1 MGNNPIAVF
10 ENGEL
15 HLNVRV
21 DQANDTVWLTQEEM
35 AQLFGVNRSNI
46 ARHISD
52 IFLSKE
58 LRSDGSCAKN
68 AQEQTVDSLGRKHPV
83 KIYGLDMV
91 LAVGYRVNSGRAIL
105 FRRWA
110 SSILKSYLLQ
120 GYAINEER
128 LAELEKRVK
137 IFEIATRPEGLS
149 SEEKAD
155 FFDLLSD
162 FEKGLILLDDY
173 DHESFPKGEKGHKD
187 TYVLRYEECRKLID
201 DLPFSKT
208 SDLFGRERSEGLF
221 KGAIASIYQTFDG
234 QDLYPTLEE
243 KAAHLLYFLVKDHG
257 FLDGNKRI
265 AATLFVYFLAKNGA
279 LRVNNRLRIDDLS
292 LAALTLLIAESK
304 AEEKDLILSFTL
316 GVITARGEE
325 MPRPFAL

>member
-21 DQANDTVWLTQEEM
+21 DQANDTVWLTEEQM
-35 AQLFGVNRSNI
+35 ATLFGVNRQAINKHILNI
-46 ARHISD
+46 FRQ
-52 IFLSKE
+52 KE
-58 LRSDGSCAKN
+58 LDRASTSSKMEQVGSEIKSPNKMASFYN
-68 AQEQTVDSLGRKHPV
+68 
-83 KIYGLDMV
+83 LD
-91 LAVGYRVNSGRAIL
+91 LIIAVGYRVNSRKGIE
-105 FRRWA
+105 FRHWA
-110 SSILKSYLLQ
+110 SSILKSYLVQ
-120 GYAINEER
+120 GYAINERR
-128 LAELEKRVK
+128 LAELEKKVK
-137 IFEIATRPEGLS
+137 IFEIATRQEGLS

-173 DHESFPKGEKGHKD
+173 DHESFPKETKGHKD

-201 DLPFSKT
+201 ELPFSKT

-221 KGAIASIYQTFDG
+221 KGAIASVYQTFGG
-234 QDLYPTLEE
+234 QDVYPTLEE

-265 AATLFVYFLAKNGA
+265 AATLFVYFLMKNNA
-279 LRVNNRLRIDDLS
+279 LRVNSRLRIDDLS

-304 AEEKDLILSFTL
+304 AEEKDLILSFAL
-316 GVITARGEE
+316 GMITAAGEE
-325 MPRPFAL
+325 APRSFVS

>member
-35 AQLFGVNRSNI
+35 AQLFGVHRQAITKHISNI
-46 ARHISD
+46 FRQ
-52 IFLSKE
+52 KE
-58 LRSDGSCAKN
+58 LDRTTTSSKM
-68 AQEQTVDSLGRKHPV
+68 ELLGDRNVTGKR
-83 KIYGLDMV
+83 IIALYNLDV
-91 LAVGYRVNSGRAIL
+91 IISVGYRVNSKKGIE
-105 FRRWA
+105 FRHWA

-120 GYAINEER
+120 GYSINEER

-137 IFEIATRPEGLS
+137 IFEIATRQEGLS

>member
-35 AQLFGVNRSNI
+35 AQLFGVHRQAITKHISNI
-46 ARHISD
+46 FRQ
-52 IFLSKE
+52 KE
-58 LRSDGSCAKN
+58 LDRTTTSSKM
-68 AQEQTVDSLGRKHPV
+68 ELLGDRNVTGKR
-83 KIYGLDMV
+83 IIALYNLDV
-91 LAVGYRVNSGRAIL
+91 IISVGYRVNSKKGIE
-105 FRRWA
+105 FRHWA

-120 GYAINEER
+120 GYSINEER